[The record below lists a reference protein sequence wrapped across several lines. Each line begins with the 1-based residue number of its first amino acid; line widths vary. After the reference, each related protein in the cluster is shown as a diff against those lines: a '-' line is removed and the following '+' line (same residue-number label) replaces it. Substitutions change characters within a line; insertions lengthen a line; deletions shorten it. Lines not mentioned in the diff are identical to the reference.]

1 MIYTITFNPALDYI
15 SQVDSFETGKI
26 NRTKTE
32 KILPGGKGLNVSI
45 VLKNLGLQ
53 NTALGFIA
61 GFTGNELKQEIENY
75 GIKTEFIIVREGIT
89 RINTIV
95 CR

>member
-45 VLKNLGLQ
+45 VFCLLSIRTPSLSMSVHISKMQLLQ
-53 NTALGFIA
+53 AKCSMPLL
-61 GFTGNELKQEIENY
+61 ESLE
-75 GIKTEFIIVREGIT
+75 V
-89 RINTIV
+89 
-95 CR
+95 